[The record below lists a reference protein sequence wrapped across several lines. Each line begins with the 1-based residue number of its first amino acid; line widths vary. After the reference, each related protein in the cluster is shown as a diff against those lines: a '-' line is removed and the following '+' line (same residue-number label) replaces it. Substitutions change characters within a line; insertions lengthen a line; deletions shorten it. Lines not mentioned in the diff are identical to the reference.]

1 MKLGNTMTNAVECV
15 GRVGTQFFFSK
26 DGMGVVVDEL
36 SNTVV
41 AVNTLSAITA
51 SLTWKRTVKKPAK
64 STLELANA
72 ALTELDITVLSAN
85 DRMYTV
91 PRSVT
96 SEARRGVKWL
106 EEMARGG
113 SQVGLSTARTLV
125 AGGQINIDQVRHIA
139 DYFPRHEVDKKS
151 TGYTPSDEGYPSN
164 GRISSAL
171 RGGEAAQRWA
181 SGIVDTITAAMHGEY
196 PDAER
201 TDVESFSHEENL
213 TEFFI
218 RISLN
223 KGAIDRLYR
232 IETDGKC
239 QVWDDGYWDD
249 MGNID
254 HDFDTFDKVLDDP
267 YDRSEKIYVPIDTE
281 TAITISAMFDGA
293 PFKSVTLKEVNFD
306 ETDMFE
312 HAIPEMDWDTYDRF
326 STEVIP
332 ELADYQAGY
341 AIRAA
346 GEDDTPGVYTDEE
359 RSENAATQ
367 VRDKFGR
374 FTQTGST
381 VIIGGDANYSG
392 VVTAQNPE
400 AGSVSVQLADGNTV
414 EVPGSTVQESSTFE
428 PVSQVPASNLDF
440 SGILGE
446 PRTPIDQPQANL
458 PGRLPALN
466 ANDLGQLVTDWGTW
480 ASDQR
485 LAPEYEPGP
494 APAFVP
500 KAVPDFNTAMG
511 RYYQGAFNPDGSARA
526 GWNPATAP
534 NVANDPLLRDWL
546 DNTLGGSS
554 GSYQSGWYNPVVP
567 TDAKKS
573 RGEVYSK
580 KNEDEIGKK
589 YNIYASGVIAAATG
603 TTELTPE
610 TSDVAPIY
618 LAIVAPDDPQ
628 AVMTLLSLVPAN
640 AKSTTPSTYRRDPG
654 EWVKDDKLMADL
666 NSPTPPPVVVL
677 DNMALSSVVEQID
690 GEEVTPVSASAA
702 LSNNFLLRSIMAA
715 GGADRNKGNAET
727 LRRYWTVGKGGLK
740 IRWGTGGDWTRCN
753 RYLKKY
759 MGPRAKGYCALR
771 HKEMTGM
778 WPGDKR
784 NAGKK
789 KSVRASAEP
798 QMVSPE
804 IETLKTTE
812 TIISEFTLRA
822 RAHSAKSRLV
832 GRSGPS
838 PDITQ
843 RGAPFVIPLI
853 IPEGVETGDG
863 RIFYKDSID
872 LRSLPL
878 PLLWQIKTGPGHDGS
893 VVVGQ
898 IVHMERV
905 AAGIGNGYGY
915 FDTGDYGRE
924 AERLVRYGF
933 LRGVSAD
940 MDKFEEDEAEVPE
953 IDAELSKSDET
964 EDEKSDKIY
973 IRQARVMA
981 VTIVPKPA
989 FQECYI
995 QVVEETDGTQEEA
1008 MQADGIYV
1016 DGVNPLDA
1024 SALVACGVVAGAI
1037 PMEPPKAWFANP
1049 KLNRPTPLTID
1060 DEGRVFGHI
1069 ASWGVDHIGMTAGT
1083 RPPRSRSQYA
1093 YFHTGSLQTMEG
1105 SSVPVGQLTLA
1116 GGHAG
1121 MDADAAQ
1128 AVRHYDDTASAFADV
1143 FAGEDAYGIWVAGAL
1158 RPGTGPEQI
1167 RAARASAPS
1176 GDWRP
1181 IKGRLELVA
1190 VCQVNV
1196 PGFPIARARVASGQI
1211 MALVAAGAST
1221 LAQLK
1226 YDPLAELTA
1235 KVTSLETARYTPG
1248 ADEAK
1253 SRFSAMRQEVLAVRA
1268 AELSDRVKE
1277 AKKSKEGEEDGDWE
1291 YMIQMMDGDPEDEL
1305 AVVSRRVRERLARE
1319 GKALPDGSFPIRN
1332 ANDLRNAVKAYDK
1345 AKSGAKGAVRKHI
1358 MVRAKDLRKEDLLP
1372 PRWSTAFSADG
1383 EEISLRDRALTAAS
1397 TFEAPVSDIVTDFR
1411 KKAELALNS
1420 LNSKALFSEQ
1430 SLTAAAEDDVLNDL
1444 SREEI
1449 EALKQEKQA
1458 QDNENKDDGII
1469 KFTPDTQ
1476 PRDDSGKF
1484 RKVLA
1489 RLKQDLGEVGLQR
1502 VVEKVQEAESL
1513 DNAGDYTAAS
1523 QAADDLIGIIDRLD
1537 TKALNPDSLENIR
1550 ESSAELGK
1558 VIANL
1563 PFDFGADASKIRFSD
1578 IPPALRSLMEDMIDK
1593 VEQKIGM
1600 KDANEATA
1608 DLKRFMSGADY
1619 YNQSEI
1625 SSQMSKLLR
1634 LLT

>member
-1 MKLGNTMTNAVECV
+1 
-15 GRVGTQFFFSK
+15 
-26 DGMGVVVDEL
+26 
-36 SNTVV
+36 
-41 AVNTLSAITA
+41 
-51 SLTWKRTVKKPAK
+51 
-64 STLELANA
+64 
-72 ALTELDITVLSAN
+72 
-85 DRMYTV
+85 
-91 PRSVT
+91 
-96 SEARRGVKWL
+96 
-106 EEMARGG
+106 
-113 SQVGLSTARTLV
+113 
-125 AGGQINIDQVRHIA
+125 
-139 DYFPRHEVDKKS
+139 
-151 TGYTPSDEGYPSN
+151 
-164 GRISSAL
+164 
-171 RGGEAAQRWA
+171 
-181 SGIVDTITAAMHGEY
+181 
-196 PDAER
+196 
-201 TDVESFSHEENL
+201 
-213 TEFFI
+213 
-218 RISLN
+218 
-223 KGAIDRLYR
+223 
-232 IETDGKC
+232 
-239 QVWDDGYWDD
+239 
-249 MGNID
+249 
-254 HDFDTFDKVLDDP
+254 
-267 YDRSEKIYVPIDTE
+267 
-281 TAITISAMFDGA
+281 
-293 PFKSVTLKEVNFD
+293 
-306 ETDMFE
+306 
-312 HAIPEMDWDTYDRF
+312 
-326 STEVIP
+326 
-332 ELADYQAGY
+332 
-341 AIRAA
+341 
-346 GEDDTPGVYTDEE
+346 
-359 RSENAATQ
+359 
-367 VRDKFGR
+367 
-374 FTQTGST
+374 
-381 VIIGGDANYSG
+381 
-392 VVTAQNPE
+392 
-400 AGSVSVQLADGNTV
+400 
-414 EVPGSTVQESSTFE
+414 
-428 PVSQVPASNLDF
+428 
-440 SGILGE
+440 
-446 PRTPIDQPQANL
+446 
-458 PGRLPALN
+458 
-466 ANDLGQLVTDWGTW
+466 
-480 ASDQR
+480 
-485 LAPEYEPGP
+485 
-494 APAFVP
+494 
-500 KAVPDFNTAMG
+500 
-511 RYYQGAFNPDGSARA
+511 
-526 GWNPATAP
+526 
-534 NVANDPLLRDWL
+534 
-546 DNTLGGSS
+546 
-554 GSYQSGWYNPVVP
+554 
-567 TDAKKS
+567 
-573 RGEVYSK
+573 VYSK
-580 KNEDEIGKK
+580 KNEDEIGRK
-589 YNIYASGVIAAATG
+589 YNIYASALVAAGAE
-603 TTELTPE
+603 ELTPE

-618 LAIVAPDDPQ
+618 MAIVAPDDPQ

-640 AKSTTPSTYRRDPG
+640 TKSTTPSTYRRDPG

-677 DNMALSSVVEQID
+677 DNMSLSAVIEQID
-690 GEEVTPVSASAA
+690 GEEVTPVAASAA

-771 HKEMTGM
+771 HKEMTGV

-822 RAHSAKSRLV
+822 RAYSAKSRLV
-832 GRSGPS
+832 GRSGPT
-838 PDITQ
+838 PELGQ
-843 RGAPFVIPLI
+843 RGAQFVIPLV

-872 LRSLPL
+872 LRVMPV

-915 FDTGDYGRE
+915 FDTGDYGVE

-933 LRGVSAD
+933 IRGVSAD
-940 MDKFEEDEAEVPE
+940 MDMFEEDEPDEPEIPE
-953 IDAELSKSDET
+953 IDAELSESEVT
-964 EDEKSDKIY
+964 EEEKSDKIY

-995 QVVEETDGTQEEA
+995 QVVEETDGLEEEP

-1037 PMEPPKAWFANP
+1037 PVAPPKAWFANP
-1049 KLNRPTPLTID
+1049 KLNRPSPVVID

-1069 ASWGVDHIGMTAGT
+1069 ASWGIDHIGMTAGT

-1105 SSVPVGQLTLA
+1105 TNVSVGQLTLA

-1121 MDADAAQ
+1121 MQADAAQ

-1158 RPGTGPEQI
+1158 RPGTSPEQI

-1235 KVTSLETARYTPG
+1235 KVTSLETARYAPG
-1248 ADEAK
+1248 AEAAK
-1253 SRFSAMRQEVLAVRA
+1253 SRFSAMRQEVLAARA
-1268 AELSDRVKE
+1268 GELSNRVKE
-1277 AKKSKEGEEDGDWE
+1277 AKESKKGEEDGDWE

-1305 AVVSRRVRERLARE
+1305 AVVSRRVRERLAKE

-1332 ANDLRNAVKAYDK
+1332 ANDLRNAVKAYGK

-1358 MVRAKDLRKEDLLP
+1358 MVRAKDLKKEDLLP
-1372 PRWSTAFSADG
+1372 PRWSTAYSADG

-1411 KKAELALNS
+1411 KRAELALNS
-1420 LNSKALFSEQ
+1420 LNSKALFSKQ
-1430 SLTAAAEDDVLNDL
+1430 SLTAAAEDDVLEDL
-1444 SREEI
+1444 TREEI
-1449 EALKQEKQA
+1449 EALKQEKQS
-1458 QDNENKDDGII
+1458 QDNGDDGIV

-1489 RLKQDLGEVGLQR
+1489 RLKQDLGAVGLQR
-1502 VVEKVQEAESL
+1502 VVEKVQEAENL

-1578 IPPALRSLMEDMIDK
+1578 VPPALRSLMEDMIDK
-1593 VEQKIGM
+1593 VEQKIGQE
-1600 KDANEATA
+1600 DADIATS
-1608 DLKRFMSGADY
+1608 DLKSFMSGADY
-1619 YNQSEI
+1619 YSQSEI